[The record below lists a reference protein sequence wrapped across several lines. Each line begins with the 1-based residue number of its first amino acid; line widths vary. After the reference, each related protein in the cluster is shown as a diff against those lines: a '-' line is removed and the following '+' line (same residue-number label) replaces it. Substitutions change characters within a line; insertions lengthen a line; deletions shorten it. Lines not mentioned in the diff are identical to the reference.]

1 MKNNKQ
7 NTLKSFLLIYGD
19 IHQNLYEMYI
29 RFTYLL
35 PFRFKLIKWFTKKIL
50 IGNSGYRKN
59 TLLFRKREA
68 LKQLYVGNKIFCW
81 IKGINKEYHQVEKV
95 CIEFNNS
102 NIVVEATIEGKKE
115 SNTFQY

>member
-7 NTLKSFLLIYGD
+7 TTLKKFLLLYGD

-35 PFRFKLIKWFTKKIL
+35 PFRVKIINWFTKKIL
-50 IGNSGYRKN
+50 IGNKGYKKN
-59 TLLFRKREA
+59 TLLFRKNEA

-81 IKGINKEYHQVEKV
+81 IKEINEEYHTIEKFY
-95 CIEFNNS
+95 IEFNNA
-102 NIVVEATIEGKKE
+102 NIVVKASIDGEIKTNI
-115 SNTFQY
+115 FQY

>member
-1 MKNNKQ
+1 MNNNKQ
-7 NTLKSFLLIYGD
+7 TTLEKFLLMYGD

-35 PFRFKLIKWFTKKIL
+35 PFRVKIINWFKKIL
-50 IGNSGYRKN
+50 IGNKGYKKN
-59 TLLFRKREA
+59 TLLFRKNEA

-81 IKGINKEYHQVEKV
+81 IKKINKEYQQVEKV
-95 CIEFNNS
+95 CVEFNNT
-102 NIVVEATIEGKKE
+102 NIVVEATIKGQKK